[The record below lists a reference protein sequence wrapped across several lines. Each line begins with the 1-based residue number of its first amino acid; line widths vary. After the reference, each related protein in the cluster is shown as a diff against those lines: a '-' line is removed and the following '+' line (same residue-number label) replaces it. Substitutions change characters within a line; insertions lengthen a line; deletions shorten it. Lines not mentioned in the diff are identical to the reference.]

1 MVNRSEAEI
10 TAVSFEGVA
19 FIQLFILS
27 PSVKKSGR
35 LVVLT
40 GLPDFFLKEF
50 SFERF
55 TLLEY
60 SGR

>member
-1 MVNRSEAEI
+1 MNRSEAEI

-40 GLPDFFLKEF
+40 GLPDFFFKRIF
-50 SFERF
+50 F
-55 TLLEY
+55 
-60 SGR
+60 

>member
-1 MVNRSEAEI
+1 MVNRSEAKI
-10 TAVSFEGVA
+10 TAVSFEGVV

-40 GLPDFFLKEF
+40 GLSDFFFKEF

>member
-1 MVNRSEAEI
+1 MNRSEAEI

-40 GLPDFFLKEF
+40 GLPDFKNFLL
-50 SFERF
+50 RF

>member
-1 MVNRSEAEI
+1 MNRSEAEI

-40 GLPDFFLKEF
+40 GLSDFFLKNF
-50 SFERF
+50 
-55 TLLEY
+55 LLRD
-60 SGR
+60 SLF